1 MAGNTLVIHK
11 NAYKCCKYKPHCFRI
26 QSNRDANSKARA
38 RSWRLLKLEE
48 AIAHREAGKYP
59 ISSDILDK
67 TIDELK
73 EILSAEK

>member
-1 MAGNTLVIHK
+1 MN
-11 NAYKCCKYKPHCFRI
+11 I
-26 QSNRDANSKARA
+26 QSNLDANSKARA

-73 EILSAEK
+73 EKATYVTTPCDQDGIYNACVHFGWIKEND

>member
-1 MAGNTLVIHK
+1 MGLFDKLKEKKKQQIG
-11 NAYKCCKYKPHCFRI
+11 
-26 QSNRDANSKARA
+26 ARA

>member
-1 MAGNTLVIHK
+1 MN
-11 NAYKCCKYKPHCFRI
+11 I
-26 QSNRDANSKARA
+26 QSNLDANSKARA

-73 EILSAEK
+73 EKAIYVTTPCDQDGIYNACVHFGWIKEND